1 MKDNRLTFKFSVVQS
16 LYWTAFCVLA
26 SYLTPYYRSLGY
38 DVFMVGV
45 LTMVMSFASA
55 IAQPA
60 WGIFCDRSGK
70 LKQTLIISI
79 LISLPF
85 AWLLIAAGKNPVLL
99 TLSIAVLSATFLS
112 MLAIIDAWVMK
123 LDNHGEKVNY
133 SLSRGF
139 GSLFFAIAALV
150 FGRVLDQAGM
160 WVIAPAFM
168 GIAAVLAVTVLFIK
182 APRPEAHHGKG
193 NGSMMR
199 SVSLLL
205 ENRRFMVL
213 IISVSLL
220 FTGTGAIDMTFY
232 PVLMKELGGGN
243 TELGI
248 GFFLMAVSEVPI
260 LFFFTKIAK
269 HFHVRTLI
277 SFSLF
282 CYILKCLLIAFAPNV
297 TVLILA
303 QGMQMLSYGLLLP
316 AAVHYINDI
325 TDAQSMVTAQ
335 VLYSSTTYGLG
346 NVVGSLAGGAIAK
359 ALGVRSMMFILFSL
373 VLLAFVLFTAL
384 SGRDKA
390 NQEDTTAVI

>member
-1 MKDNRLTFKFSVVQS
+1 MKNAQLTIKFSVVQS

-26 SYLTPYYRSLGY
+26 SYLTPYYQSLGY

-45 LTMVMSFASA
+45 LSMVMSFSSA
-55 IAQPA
+55 IAQPV
-60 WGIFCDRSGK
+60 WGIYCDRSGK
-70 LKQTLIISI
+70 LKQSLILSI
-79 LISLPF
+79 LVSLPF
-85 AWLLIAAGKNPVLL
+85 AWLMIAGGKNPAVLIV
-99 TLSIAVLSATFLS
+99 SIAVLSATFMS
-112 MLAIIDAWVMK
+112 MLSIIDAWVLK
-123 LDNHGEKVNY
+123 LNNHGEAVNY

-139 GSLFFAIAALV
+139 GSLFFAIAAIV
-150 FGRVLDQAGM
+150 FGRVLDRTGM
-160 WVIAPAFM
+160 WVIAPAFIL
-168 GIAAVLAVTVLFIK
+168 IAAVLAVTTIFIK
-182 APRPEAHHGKG
+182 APKPEAHHGKG

-199 SVSLLL
+199 SLSLLL

-213 IISVSLL
+213 ILSVGIL

-248 GFFLMAVSEVPI
+248 GFFLMAFSEVPI
-260 LFFFTKIAK
+260 LFLYTKFSK
-269 HFHVRTLI
+269 YFHVRTLI
-277 SFSLF
+277 CFALF
-282 CYILKCLLIAFAPNV
+282 CYIVKCLLIASAPNV
-297 TVLILA
+297 FVLILA

-373 VLLAFVLFTAL
+373 VLLAFVLFTSL
-384 SGRDKA
+384 SARDVRK
-390 NQEDTTAVI
+390 TAG